1 MGWGLKVGLFILA
14 LVAADFSAWII
25 TVPILLLLFLPPIL
39 GHRGGRK
46 ADRNESS
53 GGGRGASVVNVV
65 GAILLLLS
73 IVALFSGGTL
83 SPIVFGVCAFA
94 LLLRNQFSFQLPTS
108 IRPVKESVL
117 LRHRFAPF
125 RWSALAEAKMST
137 RDLEGALSGLN
148 ERLVF
153 TSDPKP
159 TIFVAFSTR
168 SLSRVKAEDALTRRI
183 QASAR
188 ALVPLGVY
196 LLPLDSTEATGI
208 SSLHA
213 SRIEPPTSSVRQN
226 VSAADYGSIVIE
238 AEHGFVKGFEMYS
251 RRDEDVRATS
261 VLSPLKAADT
271 SQLTLR
277 ELLRG
282 VRDKLGAPQPDR
294 YGAFLSSMAATQG
307 EALGQRIT
315 EAVQG
320 GQEQVLLVASVG
332 NPSVELSRAQLHAIA
347 RIYE

>member
-1 MGWGLKVGLFILA
+1 MGWGLKIGLFFVA

-39 GHRGGRK
+39 DRRGHGKGSQK
-46 ADRNESS
+46 EAS
-53 GGGRGASVVNVV
+53 GGSRGTSMLSIT
-65 GAILLLLS
+65 GGILVLLS
-73 IVALFSGGTL
+73 VAVFFSGGTF
-83 SPIVFGVCAFA
+83 SPIVLGGCGLA
-94 LLLRNQFSFQLPTS
+94 LLPRNRISFQLPTRV
-108 IRPVKESVL
+108 RPVRESVL
-117 LRHRFAPF
+117 LRHRFAPH
-125 RWSALAEAKMST
+125 RWSALAEAKVST

-148 ERLVF
+148 ERLIF

-159 TIFVAFSTR
+159 RIFVAFPTR
-168 SLSRVKAEDALTRRI
+168 SLSRVKAEDALIRHI

-188 ALVPLGVY
+188 TLVPLGVY
-196 LLPLDSTEATGI
+196 LLPLDSMEAAGI
-208 SSLHA
+208 SSFHA
-213 SRIEPPTSSVRQN
+213 SRVEPPTNNALQN
-226 VSAADYGSIVIE
+226 VSAADYGSVIIE
-238 AEHGFVKGFEMYS
+238 AEHGFVKRFEMYS
-251 RRDEDVRATS
+251 RPDEDVRVTS
-261 VLSPLKAADT
+261 ALSPLKAADT
-271 SQLTLR
+271 GQLTLR
-277 ELLRG
+277 ELLHG